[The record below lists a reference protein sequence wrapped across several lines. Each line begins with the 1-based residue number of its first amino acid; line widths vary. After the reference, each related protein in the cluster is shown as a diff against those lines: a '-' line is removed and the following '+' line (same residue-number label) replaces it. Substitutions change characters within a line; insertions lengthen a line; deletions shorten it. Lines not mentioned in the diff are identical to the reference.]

1 MKSHFLF
8 SFLAIILIA
17 SCQEKDQR
25 CFNKM
30 TLGTSEIAFINSIK
44 ESIQNKE
51 TFDAQCLHTLIER
64 GYYKAAIILFEDYF
78 LTNNIDLHESTLKLT
93 QFQKRDLDKFTQKIM
108 SANQAVQQIEPVLKW
123 AQSEDNI
130 FLHIKL
136 SMRADSPACVH
147 CKVEKIEIT
156 NSTLLMSAYGI
167 QSHQPLRFY
176 LNLTLYDEIN
186 PELSSWN
193 EDSVGTLFFN
203 LNKIHKHQVK
213 DQEDQVNLGDDS
225 QNQRASSSTEVEQ
238 NAQEKEEE
246 KLESEQGKNEDQAKS
261 EQEGLQTP
269 TQKQEE
275 EKQQQQTETP
285 QENSQNSQNA
295 QAETQKNPTE
305 QVQHNTTA
313 TTNSTVT
320 ANTSTSN
327 KKEKESIANKIWLR
341 LEKAERKKEFA
352 IWWDIRDKYRNA
364 MDEWDSLCAKERENK
379 KKKAKQDKQ
388 TSHNQHVQNQQ
399 QQQQQQQQSQQQEQQ
414 DQQQSTDNATQQQ
427 NNTIESKTDL

>member
-1 MKSHFLF
+1 MKGQFLF
-8 SFLAIILIA
+8 SFLAIILLA
-17 SCQEKDQR
+17 QCQEKDQR

-30 TLGTSEIAFINSIK
+30 TLGTSEISFINSIK

-51 TFDAQCLHTLIER
+51 TFDAQCLHILIER
-64 GYYKAAIILFEDYF
+64 GYYKAAILLFEDYF

-93 QFQKRDLDKFTQKIM
+93 QVQKRDLDKFIQKIM

-203 LNKIHKHQVK
+203 LTKIHKIQASN
-213 DQEDQVNLGDDS
+213 QGDQVNLGDDS
-225 QNQRASSSTEVEQ
+225 QIQRPTPSQEAEQST
-238 NAQEKEEE
+238 QEKEEE
-246 KLESEQGKNEDQAKS
+246 NQITEQEKNEQQVKAG
-261 EQEGLQTP
+261 QEGQQTP
-269 TQKQEE
+269 TQKEE
-275 EKQQQQTETP
+275 ENQQQQAETP
-285 QENSQNSQNA
+285 QQDSQNSQSG
-295 QAETQKNPTE
+295 QADTQKNPNE
-305 QVQHNTTA
+305 QAQVNTTA
-313 TTNSTVT
+313 ANNSTVT
-320 ANTSTSN
+320 ANNN

-379 KKKAKQDKQ
+379 KKKTKQEKQ

-399 QQQQQQQQSQQQEQQ
+399 QQQQQQSQQQEQQ
-414 DQQQSTDNATQQQ
+414 EQQQSADNATQQQ